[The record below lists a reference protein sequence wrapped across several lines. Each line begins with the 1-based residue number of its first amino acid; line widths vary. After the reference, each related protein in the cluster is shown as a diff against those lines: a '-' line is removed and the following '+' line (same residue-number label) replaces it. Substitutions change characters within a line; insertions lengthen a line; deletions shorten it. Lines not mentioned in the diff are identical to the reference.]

1 MRIGVL
7 ALQGAFREHVQAL
20 SLLGVEATEVRLP
33 RDLAGIDGL
42 ILPGGESTTMT
53 NLMTSY
59 GFWEPLKSAHAAG
72 LAIWGTCAGAI
83 LLASEVAGTSP
94 NLPDQPS
101 LGLIDMTVRRNAFGR
116 QVDSFVTPLT
126 IEGLNEPF
134 SAVFIRAPIFE
145 RVGEGVEVLAT
156 LDGKTVMAKQGRV
169 MASSFHPELGH
180 DPRIHGLFLKI
191 LEPA

>member
-59 GFWEPLKSAHAAG
+59 GFWEPLKNAHAAG

-180 DPRIHGLFLKI
+180 DPRIHGLFLEI

>member
-20 SLLGVEATEVRLP
+20 SLLGIEATEVRLP
-33 RDLAGIDGL
+33 RDLAGLDGL

-59 GFWEPLKSAHAAG
+59 GFWEPLRAAYASG
-72 LAIWGTCAGAI
+72 LGLWGTCAGAI
-83 LLASEVAGTSP
+83 LLASKVVGTSP

-101 LGLIDMTVRRNAFGR
+101 LGLIEMTVRRNAFGR
-116 QVDSFVTPLT
+116 QIDSFVTPLT
-126 IEGLNEPF
+126 VKGLDEPF
-134 SAVFIRAPIFE
+134 SAFFIRAPIIE
-145 RVGEGVEVLAT
+145 QVGEGVEVLAR
-156 LDGKTVMAKQGRV
+156 LDGETVMVKQGRV

-180 DPRIHGLFLKI
+180 DPRIHALFLET
-191 LEPA
+191 LA

>member
-59 GFWEPLKSAHAAG
+59 GFWEPLKNAHAAG

-83 LLASEVAGTSP
+83 LLAAEVAGTSP

-156 LDGKTVMAKQGRV
+156 LDGETVMAKQGRV

-180 DPRIHGLFLKI
+180 DPRIHGLFLEI

>member
-180 DPRIHGLFLKI
+180 DPRIHGLFLEI